1 MYRRILLAVD
11 GSENS
16 LRATQEAVK
25 IASLIPECKIEVVY
39 VADLSKVKN
48 EILHSQG
55 KEELEYERR
64 KKLAPAEEIIK
75 LQNVDYE
82 VKILHGTPGPTMIE
96 YANEEQIDL
105 VVIGSRG
112 LNSLQEMVLGSVSHK
127 VVKGVDCPVLM
138 VK

>member
-16 LRATQEAVK
+16 MRATNEAVK
-25 IASLIPECKIEVVY
+25 IASLIPESKIEVVY

-48 EILHSQG
+48 EILHSHG
-55 KEELEYERR
+55 KEELEHARR
-64 KKLAPAEEIIK
+64 KKLSPMEESIRLKNIA
-75 LQNVDYE
+75 YE
-82 VKILHGTPGPTMIE
+82 VKILHGVPGPTLIE
-96 YANEEQIDL
+96 YANEEAMDL

-127 VVKGVDCPVLM
+127 VVKGVNCPVLM

>member
-16 LRATQEAVK
+16 MRATKEAVK
-25 IASLIPECKIEVVY
+25 IASLVPESKIEVVY

-48 EILHSQG
+48 EILHSHG
-55 KEELEYERR
+55 KEELEHARR
-64 KKLAPAEEIIK
+64 KKLSPMEESIRLKNIA
-75 LQNVDYE
+75 YE
-82 VKILHGTPGPTMIE
+82 VKILHGVPGPTLIE
-96 YANEEQIDL
+96 YANEEAMDL

-127 VVKGVDCPVLM
+127 VVKGVNCPVLM

>member
-25 IASLIPECKIEVVY
+25 IASLIPECKIEIVY

-55 KEELEYERR
+55 KEELDYERR

-127 VVKGVDCPVLM
+127 VVKGVNCPVLM